1 MAHNENKR
9 PRKPVNRIRKDT
21 QDNEIKMGGRTHSED
36 EDIIR
41 KPKRHATDF
50 NTTTARNPPLYG
62 EYIRKGRI
70 VKATPTKEKEKEK
83 EKKYKDRYAPRKSE
97 IEKEYTK
104 ELQKLRNKLKYR
116 EKQGF
121 FVRWETLPSRKLY
134 PTEKDIAQLKQYEVQ
149 LNENNEI
156 YLHRDYINLAKLDAL
171 SIPSGL
177 QPKNLLRNEEGFQT
191 PQDKDGIFDV
201 IEHIDDLLVGGLL
214 RATQGVDY
222 EDAVSEFSNGS
233 YSALEMSKIETLSN
247 CLNTYRKSV
256 QSYPSSLMATYLLN
270 HEGIIT
276 TLIQDILR
284 ESRVERVMEHG
295 AELERYLEFH

>member
-1 MAHNENKR
+1 MARNENKR
-9 PRKPVNRIRKDT
+9 PRKSVNRIRKDT

-41 KPKRHATDF
+41 KPKRHATEF
-50 NTTTARNPPLYG
+50 NTTTTKKPALEG
-62 EYIRKGRI
+62 EYIKKGRV
-70 VKATPTKEKEKEK
+70 VKPTPTKEKE
-83 EKKYKDRYAPRKSE
+83 YKDRHAPRKSE

-104 ELQKLRNKLKYR
+104 ELQKLRNRLKYR

-171 SIPSGL
+171 SIPTGL

-191 PQDKDGIFDV
+191 PQDKDGNFDV

-256 QSYPSSLMATYLLN
+256 QSYPPSLMATYLLN